1 MKKAI
6 LSGLACALLMSK
18 LVFAQDVRNE
28 RIQISQDTMHAVVDD
43 TITGYESVNYLVSA
57 NTGQS
62 LIVNLDSDNL
72 GSYFNLFAPGKIPG
86 EDRAMF
92 IGSTEGNQFEE
103 SYLTDGDYTIQVY
116 IIRSMARRNETA
128 NYTLTLRV
136 ANSEETGA
144 TK

>member
-28 RIQISQDTMHAVVDD
+28 RIQISQDTMHAVVVD
-43 TITGYESVNYLVSA
+43 TITGYESVNHLVNA
-57 NTGQS
+57 KTGQS
-62 LIVNLDSDNL
+62 LTVSLDSDNL

-92 IGSTEGNQFEE
+92 IGSTEGNQFEVD
-103 SYLTDGDYTIQVY
+103 YLDEGDYTVQVY

-128 NYTLTLRV
+128 NYTLTV
-136 ANSEETGA
+136 NMTSKNETDAAN
-144 TK
+144 